1 MFIFIGKMKD
11 EILNTESSSGIYAY
25 GDHNYLINKVG
36 IKI

>member
-1 MFIFIGKMKD
+1 MKD